1 MNEFIPDPLFQKVDA
16 VQFYVPDIEAGIR
29 YYRDMLGHEVIWR
42 TESGVGFRMPGSE
55 AEIVIQNEREFQ
67 EVDLKVESADAAAL
81 RIRDAG
87 GKIIVPPFDIKIGR
101 AVVVEDPWG
110 NRIVLLDSSKGQLI
124 TDADGNVIGVG

>member
-1 MNEFIPDPLFQKVDA
+1 MEEIKPDPLFQKVDA
-16 VQFYVPDIEAGIR
+16 MQFYVPDIEAGIR

-42 TESGVGFRMPGSE
+42 TESGVGFRMPGTE

-67 EVDLKVESADAAAL
+67 EVDLKVDSADAAAL
-81 RIRDAG
+81 RIQSAG
-87 GKIIVPPFDIKIGR
+87 GKIIVPPFDIQIGR

-124 TDADGNVIGVG
+124 TDVDGNVIGVG